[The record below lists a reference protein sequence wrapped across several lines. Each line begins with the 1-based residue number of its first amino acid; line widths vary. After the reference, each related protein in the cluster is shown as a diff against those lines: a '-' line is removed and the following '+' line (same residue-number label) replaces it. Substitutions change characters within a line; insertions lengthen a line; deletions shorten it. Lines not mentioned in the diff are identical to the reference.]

1 MEKRDM
7 RKDIKTLTDFLA
19 EEDLKE
25 TLEYMVFKVL
35 KGCEENDYRRGIVD
49 IVVGNEITHGS
60 PEELVEYLKK
70 L

>member
-1 MEKRDM
+1 L
-7 RKDIKTLTDFLA
+7 RKDIKTLADFLA

-25 TLEYMVFKVL
+25 TLEYLVFKVL
-35 KGCEENDYRRGIVD
+35 KSCGENDCRKGIVD
-49 IVVGNEITHGS
+49 IVVGNEITHSS